1 MTAGRLLPASVA
13 GQQTQIFHISTG
25 TRRNNNCGY
34 LSFANTFPRITVRRG
49 ESSTVPHNLLGCV
62 YEQGKLPAEAEAQY
76 REAIRLDSKFAPA
89 HGNLGNLLLREH
101 KLEPAKKE
109 LELAIKLD
117 PTGFIL

>member
-1 MTAGRLLPASVA
+1 MSHSNSEESPA
-13 GQQTQIFHISTG
+13 F
-25 TRRNNNCGY
+25 R
-34 LSFANTFPRITVRRG
+34 PG

-89 HGNLGNLLLREH
+89 HSNLGNLLLREH